1 MSNYGPEAKEATTAF
16 WDIAGHIYNAVSGS
30 AKEAVQAVAEEVKE
44 EIKEVAKSPSIV
56 DATKAAAINIV
67 EDAAPV
73 VVDTAKSVI
82 PAMFTP
88 IVDQCSFADRPGNLT
103 LLSDALG
110 YCLPEM
116 NSTAKAVVQEGSSYL
131 PYLATAATL
140 FTGGF
145 AAYKLRGTK
154 ATLGTVMQDK
164 ASYGIIEGSIEI
176 LKALNELMKNPTVV
190 EIIKLLT
197 PVQAAKLLENQDTLA
212 EIATLKDATQQ
223 ILAIQTLL
231 TPAPVVVS
239 SAVAD
244 LNDVLRQVASSSSSV
259 EATQSAP
266 VDLAASILTSDA
278 GKQVLAKIRGSE
290 KANAVL
296 EQMNEKSLKTLNAN
310 AAKFIASPK
319 FAAMND
325 ATLAGLLI
333 QTAAAAKQTIELEAK
348 KTALKM

>member
-1 MSNYGPEAKEATTAF
+1 MSNFGPEAKEATTAF

-30 AKEAVQAVAEEVKE
+30 AKEAAATVAEEVKE

-56 DATKAAAINIV
+56 DATKAVAINV
-67 EDAAPV
+67 VDAAS
-73 VVDTAKSVI
+73 TALVQYVPT
-82 PAMFTP
+82 PAPEMCP
-88 IVDQCSFADRPGNLT
+88 SNLT
-103 LLSDALG
+103 LLSTALTN
-110 YCLPEM
+110 YLPEM
-116 NSTAKAVVQEGSSYL
+116 NSTVKDAAVQGTSYL

-164 ASYGIIEGSIEI
+164 ASYGVIEGSIEI
-176 LKALNELMKNPTVV
+176 LKALNELMKNPTIV

-197 PVQAAKLLENQDTLA
+197 PAQAAKLLENQDTLA

-310 AAKFIASPK
+310 APKFIASPK

-333 QTAAAAKQTIELEAK
+333 STAKACGQTIELEAK
-348 KTALKM
+348 KTALKI

>member
-30 AKEAVQAVAEEVKE
+30 AKEVAATVAEEVKE
-44 EIKEVAKSPSIV
+44 EVKEVAKSPSSIV
-56 DATKAAAINIV
+56 DATQSVAPALLT
-67 EDAAPV
+67 PV
-73 VVDTAKSVI
+73 VDSL
-82 PAMFTP
+82 
-88 IVDQCSFADRPGNLT
+88 QCAFEDRPGNLT

-131 PYLATAATL
+131 PYLATAATV
-140 FTGGF
+140 FTGGL

-154 ATLGTVMQDK
+154 ATLATVMQDK
-164 ASYGIIEGSIEI
+164 ASYGVIEGSIEI
-176 LKALNELMKNPTVV
+176 LKALNELMKNPTIV

-197 PVQAAKLLENQDTLA
+197 PAQAAKFLENKDTLA
-212 EIATLKDATQQ
+212 DIATLKDAAQQ
-223 ILAIQTLL
+223 LLAIQTLL
-231 TPAPVVVS
+231 TSAPVVAAS
-239 SAVAD
+239 NAVAD

-266 VDLAASILTSDA
+266 VDLAASILVSEA
-278 GKQVLAKIRGSE
+278 GKQVLAKIRDSE

-319 FAAMND
+319 FATMND
-325 ATLAGLLI
+325 VTLAGLLI
-333 QTAAAAKQTIELEAK
+333 STAKACGQTIELEAK
-348 KTALKM
+348 KTALKI